1 MPSPSAAHAALT
13 DLDLRLIRVFL
24 AIVDAGGVSSAQA
37 ALNIGQ
43 STIST
48 QLATLEARLGY
59 RLCERGRSGFSLTA
73 RGEQFV
79 DAARTLLAAVDTF
92 GAQARSV
99 GRRLVGTLAIGMIG
113 HTPVSASARISDAIA
128 RFRTRD
134 ESVRFAML
142 VRSPGELEE
151 LLLRDRIQVGIGYFW
166 HRVPS
171 LEYRELFIEEQFAYC
186 AKGHPLFARAGRV
199 TPAQAAQHAWASR
212 SYPVPEANAPA
223 EADASPDRTNAR
235 TTARTTAQ
243 TTPHVTAVADNMEA
257 VAMLVLSGYHLGYL
271 PEHFAAPYVK
281 EGLLAALN
289 PARMRYRV
297 TFQMVTRTRQHRT
310 EVVDAFIDDMTAAHA
325 SHGATAP
332 RDVPT

>member
-1 MPSPSAAHAALT
+1 MPTPSAPAALT

-24 AIVDAGGVSSAQA
+24 AIVDAGGVSPAQA
-37 ALNIGQ
+37 TLNIGQ

-48 QLATLEARLGY
+48 QLATLETRLGY

-79 DAARTLLAAVDTF
+79 DAARTLLAAVDRF

-134 ESVRFAML
+134 ESVRFAIL

-151 LLLRDRIQVGIGYFW
+151 LLLRDRIQIGIGYFW

-171 LEYRELFIEEQFAYC
+171 LEYRELFTEEQFAYC
-186 AKGHPLFARAGRV
+186 AKDHPLFARAGRV

-212 SYPVPEANAPA
+212 SYPVPEAQA
-223 EADASPDRTNAR
+223 EADAAAPLHR
-235 TTARTTAQ
+235 TTAPTAAN
-243 TTPHVTAVADNMEA
+243 VTAVADNMEA
-257 VAMLVLSGYHLGYL
+257 VAMLVLSGHHLGYL
-271 PEHFAAPYVK
+271 PGHFAEPYVR

-297 TFQMVTRTRQHRT
+297 AFQMVTRSRQHRT
-310 EVVDAFIDDMTAAHA
+310 EVVDAFIDDMKAAHA
-325 SHGATAP
+325 LRGAAG
-332 RDVPT
+332 